1 MTDFIISSKRE
12 FLEIFRNTL
21 CASFILPLVSHAS
34 TLELG
39 GMAPTLDL
47 PGIQGRINLADFKG
61 KVIYLDFWAS
71 WCGPCRKSFPWMN
84 DLQKKY
90 ADQGLVILGVNLD
103 ANPEDAHHFLQK
115 IPANFRI
122 AFDAPGDTPKRF
134 GVQGMPTSV
143 IINRD
148 GKLVEKHTGF
158 NDKTGRE
165 VEDKLIALFKKTP

>member
-1 MTDFIISSKRE
+1 MADSIIFSKRK
-12 FLEIFRNTL
+12 FLGAFQKVL
-21 CASFILPLVSHAS
+21 CVSLIIPLASRAS

-39 GMAPTLDL
+39 GIAPALDL
-47 PGIQGRINLADFKG
+47 PSTQGRINLADFKG

-103 ANPEDAHHFLQK
+103 ANPQDAHTFLQK
-115 IPANFRI
+115 IPATFRI

-165 VEDKLIALFKKTP
+165 VEEKLITLLKRMP

>member
-1 MTDFIISSKRE
+1 MADFIISSKRE

-122 AFDAPGDTPKRF
+122 AFDAPGDTPSVLVCKACPPVSLLTETENWLKNTPVLTIKR
-134 GVQGMPTSV
+134 VV
-143 IINRD
+143 R
-148 GKLVEKHTGF
+148 
-158 NDKTGRE
+158 
-165 VEDKLIALFKKTP
+165 